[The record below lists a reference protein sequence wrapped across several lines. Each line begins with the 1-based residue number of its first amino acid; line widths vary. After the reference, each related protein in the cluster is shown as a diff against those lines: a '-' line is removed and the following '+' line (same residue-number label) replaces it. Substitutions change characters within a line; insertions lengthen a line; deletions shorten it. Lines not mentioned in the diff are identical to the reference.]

1 MCPAGTGH
9 YRGAV
14 TTQIT
19 RDGLVLDVY
28 ESGPADGDPVVLL
41 HGFPQFADCWDALVP
56 LLTAA
61 GYRTLAM
68 DQRGYSPRALPH
80 GRRAYRIPELVEDA
94 VALIDRT
101 GGRAHVVGHDWG
113 AAVAWA
119 LAAAR
124 PEKVRTLTALSVP
137 HPQAFLGSFVTST
150 QALHSWYM
158 FFFQLPVLPEKLL
171 AAGWAVQ
178 FLERAGQDPDR
189 ARRDAAR
196 LTAQG
201 FTGPLNYYRAM
212 PLLDP
217 RAARTPVTVPTLMIW
232 SDGDVAIGRASV
244 DRCARYVRAPY
255 RLEILHGVSHWI
267 PEEAPDATAAM
278 MLPHLRQ

>member
-1 MCPAGTGH
+1 MP
-9 YRGAV
+9 
-14 TTQIT
+14 TQIT
-19 RDGLVLDVY
+19 RDGLVFDVH
-28 ESGPADGDPVVLL
+28 EAGPDTGTPVVLL
-41 HGFPQFADCWDALVP
+41 HGFPQFSDSWDALVP

-68 DQRGYSPRALPH
+68 DQRGYSPGALPR
-80 GRRAYRIPELVEDA
+80 GRRAYRIPELVADA
-94 VALIDRT
+94 AALVDHA

-119 LAAAR
+119 LAAAH
-124 PEKVRTLTALSVP
+124 PDKVRTLTALSVP

-150 QALHSWYM
+150 QALKSWYM
-158 FFFQLPVLPEKLL
+158 FFFQLPALPEQLL
-171 AAGWAVQ
+171 TAGGAVR
-178 FLERAGQDPDR
+178 FLERSGQDPGR

-217 RAARTPVTVPTLMIW
+217 RSAGTPVTVPTLFVW

-255 RLEILHGVSHWI
+255 RLEVLPGVSHWI
-267 PEEAPDATAAM
+267 PEEAPGAVAELA
-278 MLPHLRQ
+278 LPHLAQ